1 MKTITRQQITEAVAR
16 LCIQANT
23 SLPADVA
30 AALARAR
37 KEEPWPL
44 AAQTLGFLEENLEIA
59 RQKDLPICQDTGSA
73 CLFCQVGSEVKI
85 EGDLTEALNEGV
97 RQGYTRGYLRKS
109 IVSDPLRRVNTEDN
123 TPAFIHT
130 ELTAGDKLTIT
141 LMPKGGGAENM
152 SRLAMLKP
160 ADGVEGVKKF
170 VVDCVKQAGSNP
182 CPPIILGVGIGGTFD
197 QVALLAKKALL
208 RPLDTP
214 HPDPFYAALEKELLD
229 LVNATGVG
237 PQGFGGRTT
246 ALGLAIETLPT
257 HVASLPVAVNINC
270 HVTRR
275 ASVEL

>member
-30 AALARAR
+30 AALAKAR

-44 AAQTLGFLEENLEIA
+44 AAQTLGFLEENLELA

-109 IVSDPLRRVNTEDN
+109 IVGDPLRRVNTEDN

-130 ELTAGDKLTIT
+130 ELTEGDKLTIT
-141 LMPKGGGAENM
+141 LMP
-152 SRLAMLKP
+152 
-160 ADGVEGVKKF
+160 
-170 VVDCVKQAGSNP
+170 
-182 CPPIILGVGIGGTFD
+182 
-197 QVALLAKKALL
+197 
-208 RPLDTP
+208 
-214 HPDPFYAALEKELLD
+214 
-229 LVNATGVG
+229 
-237 PQGFGGRTT
+237 
-246 ALGLAIETLPT
+246 
-257 HVASLPVAVNINC
+257 
-270 HVTRR
+270 
-275 ASVEL
+275 